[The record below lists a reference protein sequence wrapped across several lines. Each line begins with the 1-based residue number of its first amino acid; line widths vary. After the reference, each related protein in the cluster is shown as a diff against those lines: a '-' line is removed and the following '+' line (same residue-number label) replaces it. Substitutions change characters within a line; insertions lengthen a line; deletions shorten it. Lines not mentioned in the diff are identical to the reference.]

1 MYTIINISSSI
12 TYTMILLTHYTYNLH
27 YTTKVDQS
35 KIILPTSHGVYVR
48 VKLKCL
54 LNYRGYMALEAPQKS
69 QEGAQGSLR
78 KNE

>member
-27 YTTKVDQS
+27 YMSSSPWS
-35 KIILPTSHGVYVR
+35 KIVLPTSYDLHVR
-48 VKLKCL
+48 VKLKSP